1 VIEQAKGVLANE
13 YNIPVEAAFNILRR
27 HARSH
32 NANLTSTA
40 EAIVLLGLRPPRN

>member
-13 YNIPVEAAFNILRR
+13 YNVSVDEAYNILRH

-32 NANLTSTA
+32 NANLASTA
-40 EAIVLLGLRPPRN
+40 DAIVLLGLRPPRR